1 VGLRFDPMGGGTFKN
16 AIKQIIEVERQ
27 PIKNIENRKTREEA
41 KLKLFQEFKGKF
53 GGLDKTLTEFSN
65 FKQFRELKVDL
76 GDGSELMS
84 VTLDKDVAEPGNYQM
99 QIESLASR
107 SSVLS
112 NGFKDPTD
120 NTMGSGFIKATLT
133 NGETREIF
141 VDHKSASLYGIAN
154 LINREPD
161 NVVHASVI
169 QDLSEPETP
178 WRLLISSK
186 KDGADDEVIV
196 PEFYFVDS
204 AQNIYIDD
212 EAEARNAEVR
222 INGFKIETE
231 GNQVKDFLKGVNI
244 QLKQAKPERPFNF
257 TITED
262 YQKISGKVKG
272 LIDQFNGILDFI
284 NKQNQVD
291 EKSDTRTTFAGDSTL
306 QSVEYRLRNLLHE
319 GYPVGDPDS
328 EEFRWVFLH
337 QVGVEF
343 EKTGS
348 ISFKEEK
355 FQKMLE
361 SDFEG
366 ISEAITGPFGFAAQ
380 ARKVLQGYTAAGT
393 GTLAN
398 REAAFKSKIKKMDQD
413 IADKELRIENKTR
426 QLTDQFSRLQGSLNQ
441 MQQQQQY
448 LASMG
453 AGGGGNMLATLMGSG

>member
-27 PIKNIENRKTREEA
+27 PIKNIENRKNREEA
-41 KLKLFQEFKGKF
+41 RYKLFQEFKGKF
-53 GGLDKTLTEFSN
+53 AGLDKTLNEFSS
-65 FKQFRELKVDL
+65 FRSFRELKVDL
-76 GDGSELMS
+76 GDGNELMS
-84 VTLDKDVAEPGNYQM
+84 VTLDKDIAEPGNYEM
-99 QIESLASR
+99 KINGLASR

-112 NGFKDPTD
+112 NGFADPND
-120 NTMGSGFIKATLT
+120 NSLGAGFIKATLS

-141 VDHKSASLYGIAN
+141 VDHKSASLYGIAA
-154 LINREPD
+154 LINQQPD
-161 NVVHASVI
+161 SVVHASVI
-169 QDLSEPETP
+169 QDISTPSQP
-178 WRLLISSK
+178 WRLMISSK

-212 EAEARNAEVR
+212 EAEAKNAEVSV
-222 INGFKIETE
+222 NGFNIETE

-244 QLKQAKPERPFNF
+244 QLKQANPDKPFNF

-262 YQKISGKVKG
+262 YQKIAGKVKG
-272 LIDQFNGILDFI
+272 LVEQFNGILDFI

-291 EKSDTRTTFAGDSTL
+291 DKSDTRTTFAGDSTL
-306 QSVEYRLRNLLHE
+306 QSIEYRMRNLLHE

-337 QVGVEF
+337 QIGMEF
-343 EKTGS
+343 DKKGT
-348 ISFKEEK
+348 IQFKEDK
-355 FQKMLE
+355 FQKLLE
-361 SDFEG
+361 TDFDG
-366 ISEAITGPFGFAAQ
+366 ISEAITGPYGFAMQ
-380 ARKVLQGYTAAGT
+380 ARKILQGYTAPGT
-393 GTLAN
+393 GTLAT
-398 REAAFKSKIKKMDQD
+398 RENAFKTNIKRMDQD
-413 IADKELRIENKTR
+413 IADKEARIEQKTR
-426 QLTDQFSRLQGSLNQ
+426 QLTDQFSRLQGSLNS